1 MRKRPHLVLVLL
13 LAAIVPR
20 GGAGDLID
28 RIVVTVN
35 GHVILQSDWEDAV
48 RFEAL
53 VEGRPLDQITDQD
66 RVRALDQLI
75 DQELVREQ
83 TQVNEPSPPA
93 AQEVQ
98 KRIQEIQNQHSAT
111 TPSAWQ
117 AALASYGFD
126 EKHLQDRLAQDLTLM
141 RQVEAR
147 LRPAVQIDPGSI
159 ESYYR
164 DHFLPQLR
172 NAGAQDVP
180 LAQVSSK
187 IREILTEKKVNE
199 LFSSWLQSLRAGSK
213 ITSFTASSPSPAT
226 GGQGQ

>member
-83 TQVNEPSPPA
+83 TQVNEPPPPA
-93 AQEVQ
+93 AQEV
-98 KRIQEIQNQHSAT
+98 
-111 TPSAWQ
+111 
-117 AALASYGFD
+117 
-126 EKHLQDRLAQDLTLM
+126 
-141 RQVEAR
+141 
-147 LRPAVQIDPGSI
+147 
-159 ESYYR
+159 
-164 DHFLPQLR
+164 
-172 NAGAQDVP
+172 
-180 LAQVSSK
+180 
-187 IREILTEKKVNE
+187 
-199 LFSSWLQSLRAGSK
+199 
-213 ITSFTASSPSPAT
+213 
-226 GGQGQ
+226 